1 MENIVTII
9 EIIYMTIIIIDS
21 LKIFIDWYVDYRIDK
36 REKESKKNRRSFGK
50 DKRR

>member
-36 REKESKKNRRSFGK
+36 KDKEKKNRRSCK
-50 DKRR
+50 NERH

>member
-1 MENIVTII
+1 MKNVVTII

-36 REKESKKNRRSFGK
+36 KDKEKKNRRSCK
-50 DKRR
+50 NERH